1 MLRYAAIDIGS
12 NAMRML
18 FEQVY
23 LTPNGPVFKKLSL
36 IRLPVRLGED
46 TFLHGKICE
55 KKAQHLVDMAHSFR
69 HLCAIFEVDNYS
81 ATATSAMREA
91 TNGMEIISRI
101 RQEAKIDI
109 SIIHGD
115 EEASILCEAIFNTGK
130 IDSEHTYLMVD
141 VGGGSTEINFF
152 VRGERLEWQS
162 FNIGAVRLK
171 EGLVREEE
179 FKKMEHWIREK
190 SAIYQ
195 PDFAIGTGGN
205 INKLYKLCEL
215 KDWAM
220 LSRSTLS
227 DKIEFLRGLSY
238 DDMIS
243 NFDIK
248 PDRADVIVDGGS
260 VYLRVMKAAGTDE
273 MIVPKV
279 GLPDGLIRR
288 MFLQD
293 QEQKS

>member
-18 FEQVY
+18 FQQVY
-23 LTPNGPVFKKLSL
+23 LTPNGPIFKKLSL

-46 TFLHGKICE
+46 AFLQGKICE

-69 HLCAIFEVDNYS
+69 HLCAIFEVDQYR

-91 TNGMEIISRI
+91 SNGLDIIGRI
-101 RQEAKIDI
+101 REEAKIDI
-109 SIIHGD
+109 RIIPGE

-130 IDSEHTYLMVD
+130 IDTEHTYLMVD
-141 VGGGSTEINFF
+141 VGGGSTEINFY

-171 EGLVREEE
+171 EGLVRSEDLAE
-179 FKKMEHWIREK
+179 MDRWIKEK
-190 SAIYQ
+190 SGIYQ
-195 PDFAIGTGGN
+195 PDYAIGTGGN
-205 INKLYKLCEL
+205 INKLYKLCDL

-220 LSRSTLS
+220 LPSFILE

-238 DDMIS
+238 DEMIS
-243 NFDIK
+243 NHDIK

-260 VYLRVMKAAGTDE
+260 LYLRVMEVANIAE

-279 GLPDGLIRR
+279 GLPDGLIRQIY
-288 MFLQD
+288 L
-293 QEQKS
+293 ETQKLNN

>member
-1 MLRYAAIDIGS
+1 
-12 NAMRML
+12 MRML
-18 FEQVY
+18 FQQVY

-46 TFLHGKICE
+46 AFVQGKICE

-69 HLCAIFEVDNYS
+69 HLCAIFEVDEYR
-81 ATATSAMREA
+81 ATATSAMRDA
-91 TNGMEIISRI
+91 SNGMDVIGRI
-101 RQEAKIDI
+101 RDEAHIDI
-109 SIIHGD
+109 RIIPGE

-130 IDSEHTYLMVD
+130 IDTEHTYLMVD
-141 VGGGSTEINFF
+141 VGGGSTEINFY

-171 EGLVREEE
+171 EGLVGPKDITE
-179 FKKMEHWIREK
+179 MEAWIREK
-190 SAIYQ
+190 SAIFK

-205 INKLYKLCEL
+205 INKLYKLCDL

-220 LSRSTLS
+220 LHSTALAE
-227 DKIEFLRGLSY
+227 KIEFLRGLTY
-238 DDMIS
+238 EEMIS
-243 NFDIK
+243 NHDIK

-260 VYLRVMKAAGTDE
+260 VYLRVMEAAGIAE

-288 MFLQD
+288 MFLQE
-293 QEQKS
+293 QESTN